1 VLASALGKYA
11 IDHPHIEDSNTGTMR
26 QLWDGGYLSNR
37 PLRELLTAH
46 RTYWMGYFGKNRSG
60 INREGGVEV
69 GGNDIQLLRPMDIP
83 KDKDLIETKRLY

>member
-26 QLWDGGYLSNR
+26 QLWDGGYQSNT

-46 RTYWMGYFGKNRSG
+46 RTYWM
-60 INREGGVEV
+60 
-69 GGNDIQLLRPMDIP
+69 DICEWIVV
-83 KDKDLIETKRLY
+83 IEDED